1 MNTILSSSSS
11 TTDSTDTLAK
21 YVVLGIFLIL
31 ALVAIQYIFRNQ
43 LGMIEGLSNRNS
55 KKGSGS
61 GSDPLEDEN
70 DGDIITIAK
79 RQEELTT
86 KTQKSLNMDSHYNH
100 YNKIIENMDQW
111 VNAKIVNSLKN
122 VSREVHGEG
131 KMEDIVRHMN
141 ELNTMNK
148 FKVTLEECARYID
161 SS

>member
-1 MNTILSSSSS
+1 MNTLLPSSSA
-11 TTDSTDTLAK
+11 DNTDTLAK

-31 ALVAIQYIFRNQ
+31 ALVTIQYIFRNHI
-43 LGMIEGLSNRNS
+43 GMIEGLTNRKS
-55 KKGSGS
+55 KTT
-61 GSDPLEDEN
+61 DPLEDEN

-100 YNKIIENMDQW
+100 YNKIIENMDEW

-131 KMEDIVRHMN
+131 KMEDIIRHMN

-148 FKVTLEECARYID
+148 FKLTLEDCARYID

>member
-1 MNTILSSSSS
+1 MNTLLPSSSSAD
-11 TTDSTDTLAK
+11 TTDTLAK
-21 YVVLGIFLIL
+21 YVVLGIFVVL
-31 ALVAIQYIFRNQ
+31 ALVAVQYIFRNHI
-43 LGMIEGLSNRNS
+43 GMIEGLANRKS
-55 KKGSGS
+55 KST
-61 GSDPLEDEN
+61 DPLEDEN

-79 RQEELTT
+79 RQEELTA

-100 YNKIIENMDQW
+100 YNKIIENMDEW

-148 FKVTLEECARYID
+148 FKLTLEDCARYID

>member
-1 MNTILSSSSS
+1 MNAILPSSSAD
-11 TTDSTDTLAK
+11 TTDSLAK

-31 ALVAIQYIFRNQ
+31 ALVTIQYIFRNQ
-43 LGMIEGLSNRNS
+43 LGMIEGLATRKTN
-55 KKGSGS
+55 K
-61 GSDPLEDEN
+61 SDPLEDEN
-70 DGDIITIAK
+70 EGDIITIAK

-100 YNKIIENMDQW
+100 YNKIIDNMDQW
-111 VNAKIVNSLKN
+111 VNAKIVNSLKS

-131 KMEDIVRHMN
+131 KMEDIIRHMN

>member
-1 MNTILSSSSS
+1 MNTLLPSSSAD
-11 TTDSTDTLAK
+11 TADTLAK
-21 YVVLGIFLIL
+21 YVVLGIFVVL
-31 ALVAIQYIFRNQ
+31 ALVAVQYIFRNQ
-43 LGMIEGLSNRNS
+43 IGMIEGLANRNS
-55 KKGSGS
+55 KST
-61 GSDPLEDEN
+61 DPLEDEN
-70 DGDIITIAK
+70 EGDIITIAK
-79 RQEELTT
+79 RQEELTA

-100 YNKIIENMDQW
+100 YNKIIENMDEW

-161 SS
+161 TK

>member
-1 MNTILSSSSS
+1 MNAILPSSSS
-11 TTDSTDTLAK
+11 DSTDTLAK

-43 LGMIEGLSNRNS
+43 IGMIEGLTNRNT
-55 KKGSGS
+55 KKNN
-61 GSDPLEDEN
+61 DNPLEDEN

>member
-1 MNTILSSSSS
+1 MNAIIPSS
-11 TTDSTDTLAK
+11 TQDTTDTLAK

-43 LGMIEGLSNRNS
+43 LGMIEGLANRNS
-55 KKGSGS
+55 KKGGS
-61 GSDPLEDEN
+61 GSDPLEDDN

-100 YNKIIENMDQW
+100 YNKIIENMDEW

-161 SS
+161 TK

>member
-1 MNTILSSSSS
+1 MNNIIPSITED
-11 TTDSTDTLAK
+11 TTDTLAK

-43 LGMIEGLSNRNS
+43 LGMIEGLANRNS
-55 KKGSGS
+55 KKGGS
-61 GSDPLEDEN
+61 GSDPLEDDN

-100 YNKIIENMDQW
+100 YNKIIENMDEW

-161 SS
+161 TK

>member
-1 MNTILSSSSS
+1 MNTLLPSSSV
-11 TTDSTDTLAK
+11 DNTDTLAK

-43 LGMIEGLSNRNS
+43 LGMIEGLANRNS
-55 KKGSGS
+55 KNGSNA
-61 GSDPLEDEN
+61 DPLEDNN

-100 YNKIIENMDQW
+100 YNKIIENMDEW

-148 FKVTLEECARYID
+148 FKLTLEDCARYID
-161 SS
+161 TK

>member
-1 MNTILSSSSS
+1 MTEDN
-11 TTDSTDTLAK
+11 TDTLAK

-43 LGMIEGLSNRNS
+43 IGMIEGLTNRNT
-55 KKGSGS
+55 KKNN
-61 GSDPLEDEN
+61 DNPLEDEN

-79 RQEELTT
+79 RQEEFAT

-100 YNKIIENMDQW
+100 YNKIIENMDEW

-148 FKVTLEECARYID
+148 FKLTLEDCAKYID
-161 SS
+161 TK

>member
-1 MNTILSSSSS
+1 MNAILPSSSS
-11 TTDSTDTLAK
+11 DSTDTLAK

-43 LGMIEGLSNRNS
+43 LGMIEGLATRNS
-55 KKGSGS
+55 KKGSGNT
-61 GSDPLEDEN
+61 DPLEDEN

>member
-1 MNTILSSSSS
+1 MNAILPSS
-11 TTDSTDTLAK
+11 TNQDTTDTLAK

-43 LGMIEGLSNRNS
+43 LGMIEGLANRNS
-55 KKGSGS
+55 KKSGS
-61 GSDPLEDEN
+61 GADPLEDDN

-100 YNKIIENMDQW
+100 YNKIIENMDEW

-161 SS
+161 TK

>member
-1 MNTILSSSSS
+1 MNAIIPSSSAD
-11 TTDSTDTLAK
+11 TTDTLAK

-43 LGMIEGLSNRNS
+43 LGMIEGLATRKTN
-55 KKGSGS
+55 K
-61 GSDPLEDEN
+61 SDPLEDEN

-100 YNKIIENMDQW
+100 YNKIIDNMDQW
-111 VNAKIVNSLKN
+111 VNAKIVNSLKS

-131 KMEDIVRHMN
+131 KMEDIIRHMN

-148 FKVTLEECARYID
+148 FKVTLEDCARYID

>member
-1 MNTILSSSSS
+1 MNAILPS
-11 TTDSTDTLAK
+11 TNQDTTDTLAK

-43 LGMIEGLSNRNS
+43 LGMVEGLANRNS
-55 KKGSGS
+55 KKGGS
-61 GSDPLEDEN
+61 GSDPLEDDN

-122 VSREVHGEG
+122 VSQEVHGEG

-148 FKVTLEECARYID
+148 FKLTLEECARYID

>member
-1 MNTILSSSSS
+1 MNAILPS
-11 TTDSTDTLAK
+11 TSINADNTDTLAK

-31 ALVAIQYIFRNQ
+31 ALVTIQYIFRNQ
-43 LGMIEGLSNRNS
+43 LGMIEGLATRKNN
-55 KKGSGS
+55 KGST
-61 GSDPLEDEN
+61 DPLEDEN
-70 DGDIITIAK
+70 EGDIITIAK

-100 YNKIIENMDQW
+100 YNKIIENMDEW

-148 FKVTLEECARYID
+148 FKLTLEDCARYID
-161 SS
+161 TK

>member
-1 MNTILSSSSS
+1 MNTLLPSSQEN
-11 TTDSTDTLAK
+11 TDSLAK
-21 YVVLGIFLIL
+21 YVVLGVFLIL
-31 ALVAIQYIFRNQ
+31 ALVTVQYIFRNHI
-43 LGMIEGLSNRNS
+43 GMIEGLTNRNS
-55 KKGSGS
+55 KKGSS
-61 GSDPLEDEN
+61 TDPLEDEN

-79 RQEELTT
+79 RQEELAA
-86 KTQKSLNMDSHYNH
+86 KTHKSLNMDSHYNH
-100 YNKIIENMDQW
+100 YNKIIENMDEW

-148 FKVTLEECARYID
+148 FKLTLEDCARYID

>member
-1 MNTILSSSSS
+1 MMADT
-11 TTDSTDTLAK
+11 TDTLAK

-43 LGMIEGLSNRNS
+43 LGMIEGLANRKNN
-55 KKGSGS
+55 KGGNT
-61 GSDPLEDEN
+61 DPLEDEN
-70 DGDIITIAK
+70 EGDIITIAK

-86 KTQKSLNMDSHYNH
+86 KTHKSLNMDSHYTH

>member
-1 MNTILSSSSS
+1 MNTILPS
-11 TTDSTDTLAK
+11 TNQDNTDTLAK

-43 LGMIEGLSNRNS
+43 IGMIEGLANRSS
-55 KKGSGS
+55 KKGGLDT
-61 GSDPLEDEN
+61 DPLEDEN

-79 RQEELTT
+79 RQEELTA

-100 YNKIIENMDQW
+100 YNKIIENMDEW

-131 KMEDIVRHMN
+131 KMEDIIRHMN

-148 FKVTLEECARYID
+148 FKLTLEECARYID
-161 SS
+161 TK

>member
-1 MNTILSSSSS
+1 MNTILPS
-11 TTDSTDTLAK
+11 TNADNTDTLAK
-21 YVVLGIFLIL
+21 YVVLGVFLIL

-43 LGMIEGLSNRNS
+43 LGMIEGLATRNS

-61 GSDPLEDEN
+61 GGDPLDDEN
-70 DGDIITIAK
+70 EGDIITIAK
-79 RQEELTT
+79 RQEEFAT

-100 YNKIIENMDQW
+100 YNKIIENMDEW

-148 FKVTLEECARYID
+148 FKLTLEDCAKYID
-161 SS
+161 TK

>member
-1 MNTILSSSSS
+1 MNS
-11 TTDSTDTLAK
+11 DNTDTLAK
-21 YVVLGIFLIL
+21 YVVLGIFIIL

-43 LGMIEGLSNRNS
+43 LGMIEGLANRNS
-55 KKGSGS
+55 KKGGGGGS
-61 GSDPLEDEN
+61 EPLDDEN

-79 RQEELTT
+79 RQEEFAT

-131 KMEDIVRHMN
+131 KMEDIIRHMN

>member
-1 MNTILSSSSS
+1 MNSILPSSSAD
-11 TTDSTDTLAK
+11 TTDTLAK

-43 LGMIEGLSNRNS
+43 LGMIEGLANRNS
-55 KKGSGS
+55 KKGSGNT
-61 GSDPLEDEN
+61 DPLEDEN

>member
-1 MNTILSSSSS
+1 MTED
-11 TTDSTDTLAK
+11 TTDTLAK

-43 LGMIEGLSNRNS
+43 IGMIEGLTNRNS
-55 KKGSGS
+55 KKNN
-61 GSDPLEDEN
+61 DNPLEDEN

-100 YNKIIENMDQW
+100 YNKIIENMDEW

-148 FKVTLEECARYID
+148 FKLTLEDCARYID
-161 SS
+161 TK

>member
-1 MNTILSSSSS
+1 MNTILPS
-11 TTDSTDTLAK
+11 TNQDNTDTLAK

-43 LGMIEGLSNRNS
+43 IGMIEGLANRNS
-55 KKGSGS
+55 KKGGLDT
-61 GSDPLEDEN
+61 DPLEDEN

-79 RQEELTT
+79 RQEELTA

-100 YNKIIENMDQW
+100 YNKIIENMDEW

-131 KMEDIVRHMN
+131 KMEDIIRHMN

-148 FKVTLEECARYID
+148 FKLTLEECARYID
-161 SS
+161 TK

>member
-1 MNTILSSSSS
+1 
-11 TTDSTDTLAK
+11 
-21 YVVLGIFLIL
+21 
-31 ALVAIQYIFRNQ
+31 
-43 LGMIEGLSNRNS
+43 MIEGLTNRNT
-55 KKGSGS
+55 KKNN
-61 GSDPLEDEN
+61 DNPLEDEN

-79 RQEELTT
+79 RQEEFAT

-100 YNKIIENMDQW
+100 YNKIIENMDEW

-148 FKVTLEECARYID
+148 FKLTLEDCAKYID
-161 SS
+161 TK

>member
-1 MNTILSSSSS
+1 MNSIIPSITEDN
-11 TTDSTDTLAK
+11 TDGLAK

-31 ALVAIQYIFRNQ
+31 ALVTIQYIFRNHI
-43 LGMIEGLSNRNS
+43 GMIEGLTNRNS
-55 KKGSGS
+55 KKDKGN
-61 GSDPLEDEN
+61 PLEDEN

-79 RQEELTT
+79 RQEELAA

-100 YNKIIENMDQW
+100 YNKIIENMDEW

-131 KMEDIVRHMN
+131 KMEDIIRHMN

-148 FKVTLEECARYID
+148 FKLTLEECARYID
-161 SS
+161 TK

>member
-1 MNTILSSSSS
+1 MNAILPSS
-11 TTDSTDTLAK
+11 TNQDTTDTLAK

-43 LGMIEGLSNRNS
+43 LGMIEGLANRNS
-55 KKGSGS
+55 KKGGS
-61 GSDPLEDEN
+61 GSDPLEDDN

-100 YNKIIENMDQW
+100 YNKIIENMDEW

-122 VSREVHGEG
+122 VSQEVHGEG

-148 FKVTLEECARYID
+148 FKLTLEECARYID
-161 SS
+161 TK

>member
-1 MNTILSSSSS
+1 MNAILPSSSS
-11 TTDSTDTLAK
+11 DSTDTLAK

-43 LGMIEGLSNRNS
+43 IGMIEGLTNRNT
-55 KKGSGS
+55 KKNN
-61 GSDPLEDEN
+61 DNPLEDEN

-148 FKVTLEECARYID
+148 FKLTLEDCAKYID
-161 SS
+161 TK

>member
-1 MNTILSSSSS
+1 MNTILPS
-11 TTDSTDTLAK
+11 TNANNTDTLAK

-43 LGMIEGLSNRNS
+43 LGMIEGLANRNS
-55 KKGSGS
+55 KKGGS

-100 YNKIIENMDQW
+100 YNKIIENMDEW
-111 VNAKIVNSLKN
+111 VNAKLVNSLKN

-148 FKVTLEECARYID
+148 FKLTLEDCAKYID
-161 SS
+161 TK

>member
-1 MNTILSSSSS
+1 MNAILHSS
-11 TTDSTDTLAK
+11 TQDNTDSLAK
-21 YVVLGIFLIL
+21 YIVLGIFLIL

-43 LGMIEGLSNRNS
+43 LGMIEGLANRNS
-55 KKGSGS
+55 KKGGSGS
-61 GSDPLEDEN
+61 GPLEDDN

-100 YNKIIENMDQW
+100 YNKIIENMDEW

-148 FKVTLEECARYID
+148 FKLTLEECARYID
-161 SS
+161 TK

>member
-1 MNTILSSSSS
+1 MNAILPSV
-11 TTDSTDTLAK
+11 TEDNTDSLAK
-21 YVVLGIFLIL
+21 YVVLGIFIII

-43 LGMIEGLSNRNS
+43 IGMIEGLANRNS
-55 KKGSGS
+55 KKGGL
-61 GSDPLEDEN
+61 DTEPLEDDN

-86 KTQKSLNMDSHYNH
+86 KTQKSLNMDAHYNH
-100 YNKIIENMDQW
+100 YNKIIENMDEW

-131 KMEDIVRHMN
+131 KMEDIIRHMN

-148 FKVTLEECARYID
+148 FKLTLEECARYID
-161 SS
+161 TK

>member
-1 MNTILSSSSS
+1 MNTILPS
-11 TTDSTDTLAK
+11 TNANNTDTLAK

-43 LGMIEGLSNRNS
+43 LGMIEGLANRNS
-55 KKGSGS
+55 KKGGS

-79 RQEELTT
+79 RKEELTT

-100 YNKIIENMDQW
+100 YNKIIENMDEW

-148 FKVTLEECARYID
+148 FKLTLEDCAKYID
-161 SS
+161 TK